1 MNIQER
7 IKKLFKGKR
16 GVNVAIFVGLAG
28 IIIIFLSD
36 YFPTDNSSEPDA
48 SQFSVTEYAD
58 YLEEKLER
66 IVSKIDGAGKCN
78 IAVTLAASEEYIYV
92 YDNNKSTETE
102 QSENGY
108 SEKNSNEKS
117 YSKIINDAG
126 DEALVT
132 TAVLTPSINGVV
144 VVCDGGEDEA
154 VKTAVRDAI
163 AAVLN
168 ISKDKIYITQRK
180 R

>member
-1 MNIQER
+1 VNVPEG
-7 IKKLFKGKR
+7 IKKFFKGKR
-16 GVNVAIFVGLAG
+16 GINIAIFIGLAG

-36 YFPTDNSSEPDA
+36 YFPTDNSSEQGV

-58 YLEEKLER
+58 YLEEKLEG

-92 YDNNKSTETE
+92 YDESKSIETE
-102 QSENGY
+102 QNEKGY

-132 TAVLTPSINGVV
+132 TAILTPSINGVV
-144 VVCDGGEDEA
+144 VVCEGGEDEA
-154 VKTAVRDAI
+154 VKKAVRDAI
-163 AAVLN
+163 AAVLD